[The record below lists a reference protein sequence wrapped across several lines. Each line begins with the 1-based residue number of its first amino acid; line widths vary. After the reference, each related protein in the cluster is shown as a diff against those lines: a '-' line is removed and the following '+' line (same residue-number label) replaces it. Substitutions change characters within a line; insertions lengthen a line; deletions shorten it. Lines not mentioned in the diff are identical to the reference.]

1 MSYAT
6 TNMLIIFRN
15 EIQSYFQQL
24 QNTICKKLEEVDCKE
39 KFIEDEW
46 KHNENGGGKTRVLQ
60 NGKVFEKAGVN
71 FSAIISSLSESLAKK
86 LNVVPQKIFATG
98 VSLVIHPYS
107 PMIPTTHL
115 NVRFLQLENG
125 ESWFGGGMDLTP
137 YYLYEDD
144 AKHFHSVLKNV
155 CDKHDASYYPRFK
168 KWCDEYF
175 FIKHR
180 NEARGIGGIFF
191 DYLKDDFEKTFAFVQ
206 DVGNSFI
213 EAYIP
218 IVQKRKTESF
228 SEQEKEWQLIRRGR
242 YVEFNLVYDRG
253 TLFGLETQGRTESIL
268 MSLPPEVRW
277 KYDFTPKENS
287 REEKLLDVLQ
297 TPREWI

>member
-1 MSYAT
+1 MKT
-6 TNMLIIFRN
+6 KT
-15 EIQSYFQQL
+15 QTYFQQL
-24 QNTICKKLEEVDCKE
+24 QNTICKKLEEVDVKE
-39 KFIEDEW
+39 KFLEDVWQHSES
-46 KHNENGGGKTRVLQ
+46 GGGKTRVIQ
-60 NGKVFEKAGVN
+60 NGSIFEKAGIN
-71 FSAIISSLSESLAKK
+71 FSAITSSLSESFAKK
-86 LNVVPQKIFATG
+86 LNVAPQKIFATG

-107 PMIPTTHL
+107 PFIPTTHL

-155 CDKHDASYYPRFK
+155 CDKHDASFYQRFK
-168 KWCDEYF
+168 QWCDEYF

-191 DYLKDDFEKTFAFVQ
+191 DYLKEDLEKTFSFVQ
-206 DVGNSFI
+206 DVGNSFL
-213 EAYIP
+213 EAYFP
-218 IVQKRKTESF
+218 IVERRKNETWNAP
-228 SEQEKEWQLIRRGR
+228 QKEWQLIRRGR

-268 MSLPPEVRW
+268 MSLPLEVKW
-277 KYDFTPKENS
+277 KYNFVPQKNS
-287 REEKLLDVLQ
+287 REEKLLDVLH
-297 TPREWI
+297 TPIEWI